1 MFDVGA
7 DLILSLY
14 KGRIYFLVHFD
25 ESVFCFVFICII
37 ICKFFTTFR
46 ITSLKHIK
54 MAGKKKGM
62 NFIYG
67 LVAGIILYK
76 VIFDFL
82 IPMF

>member
-1 MFDVGA
+1 
-7 DLILSLY
+7 
-14 KGRIYFLVHFD
+14 
-25 ESVFCFVFICII
+25 
-37 ICKFFTTFR
+37 
-46 ITSLKHIK
+46 